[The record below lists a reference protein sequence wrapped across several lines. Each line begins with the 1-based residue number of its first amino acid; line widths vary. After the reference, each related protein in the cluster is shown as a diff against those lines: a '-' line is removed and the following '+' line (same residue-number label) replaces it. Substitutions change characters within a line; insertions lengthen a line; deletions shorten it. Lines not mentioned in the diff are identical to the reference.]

1 MILKPQHSKG
11 ARLLFCWI
19 IFGILA
25 LLAMI
30 RAYTVGI
37 DTPQFIGAYQD
48 IGFNSSFSLNQYR
61 YEPGFTILC
70 KLLNYV
76 NKEGKCWLSI
86 SDVCYSPVM
95 EYCEGKYKNHNFLQ
109 KENMFGELFISGDTK
124 AKKLLNLGLQDDH
137 IVKDLSI
144 IKGNYKGIGHNLRH
158 ANFSLLR
165 KMSVKIKEK
174 GIVKL
179 CENGQMRYFY
189 PVAMVDMGL
198 NERHSFK
205 YKTRKEFL
213 QSFLDLAKVKET
225 SFRLD
230 KPVIILESKTD
241 VDIVMV
247 LLVEKEVKRNE
258 K

>member
-1 MILKPQHSKG
+1 MLN
-11 ARLLFCWI
+11 ATI
-19 IFGILA
+19 IITGFIIIIACLVLGFFALVLMGNLSAMKFLA
-25 LLAMI
+25 KNGLA
-30 RAYTVGI
+30 V
-37 DTPQFIGAYQD
+37 
-48 IGFNSSFSLNQYR
+48 FSNNIV
-61 YEPGFTILC
+61 TDC

>member
-1 MILKPQHSKG
+1 MLN
-11 ARLLFCWI
+11 ATI
-19 IFGILA
+19 II
-25 LLAMI
+25 
-30 RAYTVGI
+30 
-37 DTPQFIGAYQD
+37 
-48 IGFNSSFSLNQYR
+48 IGFIIIIACLVLGFFALVLMGNLFAMKFLAKNGLAVFSNNIV
-61 YEPGFTILC
+61 TDC

-86 SDVCYSPVM
+86 SDICYSPVM
-95 EYCEGKYKNHNFLQ
+95 EYCDGKYKNHNFLQ

>member
-1 MILKPQHSKG
+1 MLNATIIITGFIIIIACLVLG
-11 ARLLFCWI
+11 FFALVLMGNLFAMK
-19 IFGILA
+19 FLA
-25 LLAMI
+25 KNGLA
-30 RAYTVGI
+30 V
-37 DTPQFIGAYQD
+37 
-48 IGFNSSFSLNQYR
+48 FSNNIV
-61 YEPGFTILC
+61 TDC

-86 SDVCYSPVM
+86 SDICYSPVM
-95 EYCEGKYKNHNFLQ
+95 EYCDGKYKNHNFLQ

-165 KMSVKIKEK
+165 KMSMKIKEK